1 MSLSPWYRLA
11 TFKAA
16 RAVAHTLPRGL
27 CQALAGA
34 IGRCSHAAN
43 SEAREALRAN
53 LEVVTGLAGS
63 NIGPLCRRNF
73 SNFLKMLADYFYTA
87 GAGAGKIQGLC
98 SEWRGFGNL
107 VAARERGKGTIVI
120 TAHLGNWELGGLLL
134 ATEGFPLTVIS
145 LEEPAP
151 ELTRWREEQRRRLGI
166 KTITVGT
173 DKFAFVEMINA
184 LRRNEFLAMLIDR
197 PYAQSG
203 VPVRFFGHETQFS
216 SAPALLWKHTGATV
230 LPAFVLQS
238 ERHRYLSFAD
248 APVPM
253 EGGEAVSTQRIAT
266 AFEGIIREHPEQ
278 WYNYVRIWK

>member
-1 MSLSPWYRLA
+1 MPQNPWYRLA

-16 RAVAHTLPRGL
+16 RGVAQTLPRGV

-34 IGRCSHAAN
+34 IGRCSHAA
-43 SEAREALRAN
+43 STEARAALRAN
-53 LEVVTGLAGS
+53 LEVVTGRDGVEMDA
-63 NIGPLCRRNF
+63 LCRGNF
-73 SNFLKMLADYFYTA
+73 ANFLKMLSDYFYTA
-87 GAGAGKIQGLC
+87 GAHPKKIRALC
-98 SEWRGFGNL
+98 AEWRGFQNIID
-107 VAARERGKGTIVI
+107 ARERGKGTIVV

-166 KTITVGT
+166 KTITVGS

-203 VPVRFFGHETQFS
+203 VPVRFFGRETQFS
-216 SAPALLWKHTGATV
+216 GAPALLWKHTGATV

-238 ERHRYLSFAD
+238 ERRRYLSFAD

-253 EGGEAVSTQRIAT
+253 EGGDAESTQRIAT

>member
-1 MSLSPWYRLA
+1 MSRNPWYRLA

-16 RAVAHTLPRGL
+16 RGVAKTLPRGL
-27 CQALAGA
+27 CQILAGA
-34 IGRCSHAAN
+34 IGRCSHAV
-43 SEAREALRAN
+43 SREPRQALRAN
-53 LEVVTGLAGS
+53 LQVVTGIDGKE
-63 NIGPLCRRNF
+63 IDRLCRRNF

-87 GAGAGKIQGLC
+87 GAGPEKIRALLA
-98 SEWRGFGNL
+98 EWRGFENL

-134 ATEGFPLTVIS
+134 AASGFPLTVIS

-151 ELTRWREEQRRRLGI
+151 QLTRWREEHRRRLGI
-166 KTITVGT
+166 KTITVGS
-173 DKFAFVEMINA
+173 DKFAFVEMINT

-203 VPVRFFGHETQFS
+203 MPVRFFGHETLFS

-248 APVPM
+248 APVSM
-253 EGGEAVSTQRIAT
+253 EGGDAASTQRIAT